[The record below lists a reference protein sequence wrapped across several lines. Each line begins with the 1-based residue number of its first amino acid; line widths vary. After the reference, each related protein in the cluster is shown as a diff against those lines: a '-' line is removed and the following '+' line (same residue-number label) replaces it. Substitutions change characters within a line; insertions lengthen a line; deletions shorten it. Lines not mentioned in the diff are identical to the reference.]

1 MFEQF
6 AGNSS
11 LLFGVNGLLTPEFS
25 VSNVFRSA
33 NGILTGDIVMQ
44 ATSDENDA
52 TVTWELDV
60 TDSPVLRT
68 LAYVGPSIFGGIA
81 ILAGGLLL
89 WLVVSALLDGD
100 LAQAVGYVVF
110 AVLALFA
117 RRYLPV
123 LVATDLADPL
133 WNRYSQRG
141 LIVGSVGGA
150 LVLLISAQL
159 HPLGPF
165 AVFIASWVP
174 VILTAGFP
182 TSGRVDRTRGTLVVD
197 DTEVPL
203 GAVSAF
209 RTLSIGAFTVCWLS
223 YTRGVPT
230 APRIIT
236 LPSGHLDVVSVL
248 IETAPDTSKRE
259 RSSIDRTERLI
270 FALFGLGMV
279 ALGPVLWLL
288 LPPGDG
294 QVVALY
300 AGAMFGLFG
309 AILLWYAYNA

>member
-1 MFEQF
+1 M
-6 AGNSS
+6 
-11 LLFGVNGLLTPEFS
+11 V
-25 VSNVFRSA
+25 
-33 NGILTGDIVMQ
+33 Q
-44 ATSDENDA
+44 ATSDEHDA

-60 TDSPVLRT
+60 TDSPILQT

-89 WLVVSALLDGD
+89 WLVVSALLDGN
-100 LAQAVGYVVF
+100 LAQAVGYVGF
-110 AVLALFA
+110 AVLALLA
-117 RRYLPV
+117 RRYLPA
-123 LVATDLADPL
+123 LLATDLIDPL
-133 WNRYSQRG
+133 WNRYSRRG
-141 LIVGSVGGA
+141 LIIGSVVGA
-150 LVLLISAQL
+150 LVLLTSAQL
-159 HPLGPF
+159 HPVAPF

-174 VILTAGFP
+174 VILTAAFP
-182 TSGRVDRTRGTLVVD
+182 TSGYVDRTEGTLVVD

-209 RTLSIGAFTVCWLS
+209 RTLSMGTFTVGWLS

-230 APRIIT
+230 APRIVK
-236 LPSGHLDVVSVL
+236 LPSDYLDVVSAL
-248 IETAPDTSKRE
+248 IETEPDTSKRE
-259 RSSIDRTERLI
+259 HSSVDRTERLI

-279 ALGPVLWLL
+279 ALGPVLWLI

-309 AILLWYAYNA
+309 MMLLWYAYNA